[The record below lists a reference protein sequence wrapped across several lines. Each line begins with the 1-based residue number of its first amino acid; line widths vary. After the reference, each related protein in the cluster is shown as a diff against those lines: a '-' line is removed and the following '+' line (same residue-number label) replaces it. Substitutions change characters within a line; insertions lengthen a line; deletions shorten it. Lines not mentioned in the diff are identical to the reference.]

1 MNALAVKELYR
12 NLPRLETPRLVL
24 RKASKD
30 DVPSIFAYSS
40 DAEVTRYLRWG
51 PHQALADTEGYVNE
65 VLAEYREGLD
75 GPWLMERKQNHTV
88 IGHIHLME
96 IDTRHRKAQVGFVL
110 SRGYWNQGIAT
121 EALSKVLEYS
131 FDEVGLN
138 RVEGLCISDNR
149 AAARVMEKAGM
160 KKEGELREYLFQK
173 AAFWDFSVYSMLRR
187 EFRSQQ
193 VAQRLIDGG
202 PH

>member
-1 MNALAVKELYR
+1 MNAITVKELYQ

-24 RKASKD
+24 RKATKG

-40 DAEVTRYLRWG
+40 DPEVTRYLRWG
-51 PHQALADTEGYVNE
+51 PHQSLADTEDYVNE

-75 GPWLMERKQNHTV
+75 GPWLMERRQTNTV

-110 SRGYWNQGIAT
+110 SRGYWNRGIAT
-121 EALSKVLEYS
+121 EALIKVLEYA
-131 FDEVGLN
+131 FGEIGLN

-160 KKEGELREYLFQK
+160 QKEAELREYLFQK
-173 AAFWDFSVYSMLRR
+173 GAFRDFSVYSMLRR
-187 EFRSQQ
+187 EFRGSEP
-193 VAQRLIDGG
+193 LND
-202 PH
+202 